1 MIILVIGP
9 MFASKSTSLLAWER
23 RSKYAKR
30 SVLSFKHEIDKR
42 YTSGNEIVTH
52 DGAAIKNVI
61 SCHELIPY
69 IEEASKYDVVL
80 IDEGQFFND
89 IKAFCEAVNS
99 TEKTIVISA
108 LSGDYKKEM
117 FRPVI
122 DLIPMADQIDHLK
135 ATCVKCGD
143 DAAFTAR
150 TTADTEQT
158 LVGAA
163 DKYEPRCGKCFH
175 L

>member
-30 SVLSFKHEIDKR
+30 SVLSFNHEIDKR
-42 YTSGNEIVTH
+42 YTSSNEIVTH
-52 DGAAIKNVI
+52 DGASIKNVI
-61 SCHELIPY
+61 SCSKLLNFV
-69 IEEASKYDVVL
+69 EEAKKYDVIL
-80 IDEGQFFND
+80 IDEGQFFQD
-89 IKAFCEAVNS
+89 IKDFCLS
-99 TEKTIVISA
+99 LSEKTIVISA

-117 FRPVI
+117 FQPVI
-122 DLIPMADQIDHLK
+122 DLLPMADQIEHLK
-135 ATCVKCGD
+135 ATCVKCGE

-150 TTADTEQT
+150 TTQDKEQT
-158 LVGAA
+158 LVGAT

>member
-23 RSKYAKR
+23 RSRYAKR

-42 YTSGNEIVTH
+42 YTTGNEIVTH

-61 SCHELIPY
+61 SCHELMSY
-69 IEEASKYDVVL
+69 VSEASKYDVIL
-80 IDEGQFFND
+80 IDEGQFFED
-89 IKAFCEAVNS
+89 IKAFCEAVDKP
-99 TEKTIVISA
+99 EKTIVISA

-122 DLIPMADQIDHLK
+122 DLK